1 MSQAAFVD
9 NFKFLGNVY
18 FLHSAYVRLNFS
30 FTYLLVSVIIEIVVR
45 GPEVSNR
52 FRVYVP
58 IFVPVILTQFF
69 SLVFLRLFSHIPG
82 HFPQLGHDRF
92 LLYAPQPTVY
102 CRGAQIPVARSPRRL
117 NFVICRS
124 SV

>member
-58 IFVPVILTQFF
+58 IFVPEILTQFF
-69 SLVFLRLFSHIPG
+69 F
-82 HFPQLGHDRF
+82 
-92 LLYAPQPTVY
+92 
-102 CRGAQIPVARSPRRL
+102 
-117 NFVICRS
+117 
-124 SV
+124 